1 MFDFV
6 ARWFYARYSGLHSKS
21 EYRNRIA
28 DYILTADDA
37 FREAINPEAMHLQ
50 DAAFFRREVEKVAMR
65 GGSLTE
71 VLSAAKDMRKT
82 HRLVAQMLAILYEHG
97 FTF

>member
-1 MFDFV
+1 
-6 ARWFYARYSGLHSKS
+6 
-21 EYRNRIA
+21 
-28 DYILTADDA
+28 
-37 FREAINPEAMHLQ
+37 AINPEAMHLQ
-50 DAAFFRREVEKVAMR
+50 NAAFFRREVEKVAMR